1 MTGSD
6 DGFGSMADIVIL
18 RERREVRAAEAKT
31 ALLHDLLCKAA
42 VASDVRN
49 LSWDDR
55 YLIANEVVAA
65 ALGPGWAITR
75 EP

>member
-1 MTGSD
+1 
-6 DGFGSMADIVIL
+6 MADNIVML
-18 RERREVRAAEAKT
+18 CERREARAAEAKT

-55 YLIANEVVAA
+55 YLIAHEVVAA
-65 ALGPGWAITR
+65 ALGPGWAIVH